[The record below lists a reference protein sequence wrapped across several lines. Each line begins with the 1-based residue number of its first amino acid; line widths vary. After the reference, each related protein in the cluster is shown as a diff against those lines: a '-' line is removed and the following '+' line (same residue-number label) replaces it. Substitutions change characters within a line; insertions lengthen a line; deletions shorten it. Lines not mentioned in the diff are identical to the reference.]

1 MMASATRHVLMTADA
16 VGGVWTYALDLAEGF
31 AEHGVRVTLAVLG
44 PAPSAEQ
51 RAQAEAI
58 RGLVLVETDLELD
71 WTAPTPEALAAAAEG
86 LQALVRDSDADL
98 VHLNSPALA
107 AGQVFERPVV
117 SVAHSCLATWWGGV
131 RQTQMP
137 EDFRWRAQRHWQ
149 GLLASDAV
157 IAPSAAFAEDT
168 ARTYETPRPFV
179 VHNGRRAPARFA
191 WPKQRTVC
199 TAGRLWDDGKNIAV
213 LDAAAAR
220 IDAPLL
226 AAGSLEGPNGERR
239 RLDHAQALGSLP
251 AGTVR
256 RTFAQAR
263 IFASAALYEPFGLTV
278 LEAAQAR
285 CALVLSDIP
294 TFRELWDGAA
304 LFAPAR
310 DAGTFAEAIQTLLDD
325 PDQTDRLARAAA
337 ERASRYSVSAM
348 VRGVLDVYG
357 ALRPQGLARL
367 EEEAAA

>member
-44 PAPSAEQ
+44 PRPDAAQ

-58 RGLVLVETDLELD
+58 AGLALIETGLALD
-71 WTAPTPEALAAAAEG
+71 WTAAAPEALASTAGG
-86 LQALVRDSDADL
+86 LRALVRDSDADL
-98 VHLNSPALA
+98 VHLNTPALA
-107 AGQVFERPVV
+107 AGPAFDRPVV
-117 SVAHSCLATWWGGV
+117 SVAHSCLATWWGSV
-131 RQTQMP
+131 RKTEMP
-137 EDFRWRAQRHWQ
+137 EDFRWRTQRHWQ

-168 ARTYETPRPFV
+168 ARTYEIPRPFV
-179 VHNGRRAPARFA
+179 VHNGRRGPAPFTR
-191 WPKQRTVC
+191 PKQRAAC

-226 AAGSLEGPNGERR
+226 AAGPLEGPNGERR
-239 RLDHAQALGSLP
+239 QLGHARALGSMP
-251 AGTVR
+251 AWGVR

-263 IFASAALYEPFGLTV
+263 VFASAALYEPFGLTV

-304 LFAPAR
+304 LFAPAH
-310 DAGTFAEAIQTLLDD
+310 DPGSFAEAIQGLLDD
-325 PDQTDRLARAAA
+325 PDLADRLAQAAA
-337 ERASRYSVSAM
+337 ERASRYSVAAM

-357 ALRPQGLARL
+357 ALSPLAGL

>member
-1 MMASATRHVLMTADA
+1 MMEAATRHVLMTADA
-16 VGGVWTYALDLAEGF
+16 VGGVWTYALDLADGF
-31 AEHGVRVTLAVLG
+31 AEHGIRVTLAVLG
-44 PAPSAEQ
+44 PAPDPAQ

-58 RGLVLVETDLELD
+58 AGLTLVETGLELD
-71 WTAPTPEALAAAAEG
+71 WTAPTPGALASAADG
-86 LQALVRDSDADL
+86 LRTLVRDSDADL

-107 AGQVFERPVV
+107 AGQVFDRPVV

-131 RQTQMP
+131 RQTEMP

-168 ARTYETPRPFV
+168 ARTYEIPRPFV
-179 VHNGRRAPARFA
+179 VHNGRCAPATFA
-191 WPKQRTVC
+191 RPKQRIAC

-226 AAGSLEGPNGERR
+226 AAGPLRGPNGEER
-239 RLDHAQALGSLP
+239 RLRHAQVLGSMP
-251 AGTVR
+251 PQAVR

-263 IFASAALYEPFGLTV
+263 VFASAALYEPFGLTV

-285 CALVLSDIP
+285 CALVLADIP

-310 DAGTFAEAIQTLLDD
+310 DAEAFAAAIQTLLDN
-325 PDQTDRLARAAA
+325 PDEADRLARAAT
-337 ERASRYSVSAM
+337 ERARRYSVVAM

-357 ALRPQGLARL
+357 ALRPLALARN
-367 EEEAAA
+367 EEGVAA